1 MTQAILAVLDSRS
14 FTAPWFWLLLLLAWT
29 LAGRRVLGV
38 PGDVVHA
45 ARNPAEDTQDAPEA
59 VLLLDWLS
67 LSLPRWQMTRHEG
80 ALGFGV
86 LAFLLSGLAVLGFGY
101 GLEMAQA
108 LVLLVLPFALL
119 FAAEL
124 RLARRVAP
132 LVAGAQSGDL
142 TVNQAAAEAARLMAR
157 HRSLVALAS
166 VVVMALIAW
175 RAAVWMVMH
184 PFGY

>member
-14 FTAPWFWLLLLLAWT
+14 FTAPWFWLLLLLSWT

-38 PGDVVHA
+38 PGDVVHG
-45 ARNPAEDTQDAPEA
+45 ARNPAAGMQDDPEA

-67 LSLPRWQMTRHEG
+67 LCLPRWRMNPREG
-80 ALGFGV
+80 AVLLGV
-86 LAFLLSGLAVLGFGY
+86 AAFVLSGLAVLGFGY

-108 LVLLVLPFALL
+108 LVLLILPFALL
-119 FAAEL
+119 FLAEA

-132 LVAGAQSGDL
+132 LVAAAQAADIP
-142 TVNQAAAEAARLMAR
+142 VHQAAAEAARLMAR
-157 HRSLVALAS
+157 HRSLVTLAS

-175 RAAVWMVMH
+175 RAAVWMVTH

>member
-38 PGDVVHA
+38 PGDVVNA
-45 ARNPAEDTQDAPEA
+45 ARTPETGTSDSPEA

-67 LSLPRWQMTRHEG
+67 LSLPRWRLGMHEG
-80 ALGFGV
+80 VLGFAFAAFV
-86 LAFLLSGLAVLGFGY
+86 LSALAVLGFGY

-132 LVAGAQSGDL
+132 IVAAAEAAEMP
-142 TVNQAAAEAARLMAR
+142 VNQAATDAARLMAR
-157 HRSLVALAS
+157 HRSLMALAS
-166 VVVMALIAW
+166 VLVMALIAW
-175 RAAVWMVMH
+175 HAAVWVVTH